1 MLWTLGE
8 IMRTFFTAI
17 LTISFCLLQAQN
29 VDTKTISSDKKEFK
43 NQGEQEDYWA
53 EQLFEKDYKKQTFE
67 KYTGDIVVDKNFFKY
82 AEQVLEIDDTSKKEL
97 TAIFSKGLFYPSIIT
112 GVVITNPKSNEELNK
127 MTTSEKAV
135 YGLIRTDSL
144 RISLLEEVPFLS
156 KSPKQKRF
164 RFWLIRKG
172 RANPEVCFIELTNPN
187 ATSGTDIKTFVDGA
201 VLTFYRQAWTV
212 I

>member
-1 MLWTLGE
+1 
-8 IMRTFFTAI
+8 MRTFFTAI
-17 LTISFCLLQAQN
+17 LTISFCSLQAQT
-29 VDTKTISSDKKEFK
+29 VETTTISSKKEFK

-67 KYTGDIVVDKNFFKY
+67 KYKGDIVVDKNFFKY
-82 AEQVLEIDDTSKKEL
+82 AEQVLEIDYTSKEL

-112 GVVITNPKSNEELNK
+112 GVVTTKPKSNEELSK
-127 MTTSEKAV
+127 MTTSERAV

-144 RISLLEEVPFLS
+144 RISMLEEVPFLS
-156 KSPKQKRF
+156 KSPTQKRF

-187 ATSGTDIKTFVDGA
+187 ATTGTDMTTFIDGA
-201 VLTFYRQAWTV
+201 VLTFYKEGWTV